1 MTCAKNPPPV
11 LLEQDGLCTQGLKG
25 RNRRGPL
32 TATKTSAPR
41 RGRAAWFFPD
51 LGLGLGPS
59 FFRYPIKFIEICKFN
74 GFPWNFQK
82 FRQNFSKISKKS
94 SKLMEKIATN
104 VKKLTKKSQK
114 FDEKME
120 IRKRCKGVH
129 CVDLGESFPYFFIYV
144 PFLSISFQIDPNS
157 NEYLLAKFGFDTAPR
172 TSPVKFARSP
182 RAQILQVPPARRCC
196 WA

>member
-1 MTCAKNPPPV
+1 MWDFEFFPPPSPG
-11 LLEQDGLCTQGLKG
+11 E
-25 RNRRGPL
+25 GPL

-41 RGRAAWFFPD
+41 RGWANRAALRFSTGFAPRSFPHP
-51 LGLGLGPS
+51 L
-59 FFRYPIKFIEICKFN
+59 KFIEICKFN

-94 SKLMEKIATN
+94 SKIMEKIATN

-129 CVDLGESFPYFFIYV
+129 CVDLGESFPTHIY
-144 PFLSISFQIDPNS
+144 LQNLASIQ
-157 NEYLLAKFGFDTAPR
+157 PR
-172 TSPVKFARSP
+172 TSLLKFEGGGFSAPVIFHTLLRVFSIP
-182 RAQILQVPPARRCC
+182 
-196 WA
+196 